1 MFLPS
6 PSQSINDVVAL
17 EHVIHHDIVDIE
29 DLDEFL
35 ADDPEDCMHVML
47 GNAGCFY

>member
-1 MFLPS
+1 MFPS
-6 PSQSINDVVAL
+6 SQSEPVNDPINL
-17 EHVIHHDIVDIE
+17 EHIIHHDIVDIE